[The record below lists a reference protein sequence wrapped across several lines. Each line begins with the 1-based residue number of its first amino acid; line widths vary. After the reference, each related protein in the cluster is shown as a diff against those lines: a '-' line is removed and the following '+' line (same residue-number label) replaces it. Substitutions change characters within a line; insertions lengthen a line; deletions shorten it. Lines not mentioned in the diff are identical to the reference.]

1 MMCMCGILYFK
12 DGKSSGSAPR
22 PFSLRICLFE
32 SDRREFRHSTV
43 TEPDAVRLVE
53 LKFIYRL
60 FGALRITH
68 AGRARIISG
77 R

>member
-1 MMCMCGILYFK
+1 MVAPPTL
-12 DGKSSGSAPR
+12 SASE
-22 PFSLRICLFE
+22 FASLKAIGASF
-32 SDRREFRHSTV
+32 DHSTV

-77 R
+77 S